1 EKLLLVAGKQLLV
14 AQAIF
19 AGSRRKLA
27 DGHDDD
33 IVPSQIGFLEGFV
46 QVPQPA
52 GIADGDKNAAR
63 LRLQGCRADF
73 GLVIQIEF
81 FELGGMIELLA
92 GVDVLRDEEQRVE
105 NDSERDAVNGGD
117 LLREQVRNGHQKQ
130 DGSSGGQPEGNFQA
144 AEGDV
149 PREFVLLI
157 VALVAQDQHPER
169 FESETPYHAER
180 VSFPQQEHV
189 AATGDDGCHLEQGH
203 QVQDA
208 IGCSET
214 AMRAPEP
221 VEQHPILSHAVHD
234 AVHADKGSVHRARQ
248 NQDADDHHKDVE
260 RELQDGGSREVLDY
274 SADEVVVV
282 VRANRVRDD
291 HDCQDG
297 DDAGTNQAISA
308 DDVCSQPQILE
319 FGIRDFAIHLG
330 ERFESAH
337 GQDRVAERD
346 DQDDEGNLGPEG
358 SAEPAGRFFRQV
370 DVRRRRRRR
379 QRSPTAQ
386 NQRQRTPDQEDNDHH
401 GGDLHDA
408 QSLGARFGDA
418 LDVRPPEVNRHR
430 DAEEYGEGIWVR
442 APGLMESFADLVKQP
457 PQILAGADDADRA
470 GEDVIHDQR
479 GYGQLGDGRSH
490 AVAHNHVY
498 AAAHEHAGAFQV
510 HRADSVAE
518 QHHGQYHPGRGL
530 ADGLLGDAS
539 DVVHR
544 GGHVVEHDGG

>member
-1 EKLLLVAGKQLLV
+1 
-14 AQAIF
+14 
-19 AGSRRKLA
+19 
-27 DGHDDD
+27 
-33 IVPSQIGFLEGFV
+33 
-46 QVPQPA
+46 
-52 GIADGDKNAAR
+52 
-63 LRLQGCRADF
+63 
-73 GLVIQIEF
+73 
-81 FELGGMIELLA
+81 
-92 GVDVLRDEEQRVE
+92 
-105 NDSERDAVNGGD
+105 
-117 LLREQVRNGHQKQ
+117 
-130 DGSSGGQPEGNFQA
+130 
-144 AEGDV
+144 
-149 PREFVLLI
+149 
-157 VALVAQDQHPER
+157 
-169 FESETPYHAER
+169 
-180 VSFPQQEHV
+180 
-189 AATGDDGCHLEQGH
+189 
-203 QVQDA
+203 
-208 IGCSET
+208 
-214 AMRAPEP
+214 
-221 VEQHPILSHAVHD
+221 
-234 AVHADKGSVHRARQ
+234 
-248 NQDADDHHKDVE
+248 
-260 RELQDGGSREVLDY
+260 
-274 SADEVVVV
+274 
-282 VRANRVRDD
+282 
-291 HDCQDG
+291 
-297 DDAGTNQAISA
+297 
-308 DDVCSQPQILE
+308 
-319 FGIRDFAIHLG
+319 
-330 ERFESAH
+330 
-337 GQDRVAERD
+337 VAERD

-544 GGHVVEHDGG
+544 GGHVVEHDGGRLPDRDERERYRGSDDDFGGGGRLCGGKPGRRRRPGIHAFTIRTFRPSRRRSRVSWVSQEGHQRLFGAPTITTASCGSARRRASQRSRQRKTWMAMFSGTMDLSWRSVNATGTSGAVSGNG